1 MFYCCFF
8 VMIRRPPISTRTD
21 TLFPYTTLFRSS
33 LIDQPVLAS
42 SLLIAPTG
50 ATVKSFGSCACAACA
65 TSFATGFAP
74 LALATEW
81 RVSTT
86 AAAPSEID
94 ELAIGSAS
102 GREKVCHD
110 G

>member
-1 MFYCCFF
+1 MPRSC
-8 VMIRRPPISTRTD
+8 IANIGTQAKASLTSNRST
-21 TLFPYTTLFRSS
+21 S

-74 LALATEW
+74 LASATDW

-86 AAAPSEID
+86 STEESRVGYGGVTNGRTQGAQRH
-94 ELAIGSAS
+94 LAKQRTS
-102 GREKVCHD
+102 
-110 G
+110 